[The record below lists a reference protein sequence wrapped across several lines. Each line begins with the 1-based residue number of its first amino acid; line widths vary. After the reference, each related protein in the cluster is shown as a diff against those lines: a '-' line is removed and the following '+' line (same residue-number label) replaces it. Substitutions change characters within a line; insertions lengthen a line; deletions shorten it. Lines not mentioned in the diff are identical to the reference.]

1 MQKTVQL
8 HLEYSAELS
17 FIFLMVCL
25 SWFLFLFS
33 FYFLSIFFLS
43 SISLLVLCR
52 FYSCLS
58 VSLFSHKVIADHLH
72 DDSNDPLTRIGNK
85 EDVET
90 SVGWEYSKDPQ
101 NSCAYSSYD
110 GQDHGDGG

>member
-33 FYFLSIFFLS
+33 FY
-43 SISLLVLCR
+43 LLYPFWCYVVC
-52 FYSCLS
+52 SAACT
-58 VSLFSHKVIADHLH
+58 VSLFSHKVITDHLH
-72 DDSNDPLTRIGNK
+72 DDSNDPGTRIGNK
-85 EDVET
+85 KDVET

>member
-1 MQKTVQL
+1 M
-8 HLEYSAELS
+8 S
-17 FIFLMVCL
+17 FVV
-25 SWFLFLFS
+25 S
-33 FYFLSIFFLS
+33 LSIFFLS

-72 DDSNDPLTRIGNK
+72 DDSNDPGTRIGNK

>member
-1 MQKTVQL
+1 ML
-8 HLEYSAELS
+8 NCIL
-17 FIFLMVCL
+17 FFLGYV
-25 SWFLFLFS
+25 FRGFS

-72 DDSNDPLTRIGNK
+72 DDSNDPRTRIGNK

>member
-1 MQKTVQL
+1 
-8 HLEYSAELS
+8 
-17 FIFLMVCL
+17 MVC
-25 SWFLFLFS
+25 SSCFLFLFS
-33 FYFLSIFFLS
+33 FLS
-43 SISLLVLCR
+43 SYIPSGCYAC
-52 FYSCLS
+52 FFSCLS
-58 VSLFSHKVIADHLH
+58 VSLFSNKVIADHLH
-72 DDSNDPLTRIGNK
+72 DDSNDPGTRIGNK

>member
-33 FYFLSIFFLS
+33 FYFLFIFYIS
-43 SISLLVLCR
+43 SGAMP

-58 VSLFSHKVIADHLH
+58 VSSFSHKVIADHLH
-72 DDSNDPLTRIGNK
+72 DDSNDPGTRIGNK

>member
-1 MQKTVQL
+1 M
-8 HLEYSAELS
+8 S
-17 FIFLMVCL
+17 FVV
-25 SWFLFLFS
+25 S
-33 FYFLSIFFLS
+33 LSIFFLS
-43 SISLLVLCR
+43 SYIPSGVMPFFQLPVR
-52 FYSCLS
+52 KS
-58 VSLFSHKVIADHLH
+58 FSNKVIADHLH
-72 DDSNDPLTRIGNK
+72 DDSNDPGTRIGNK